1 MNEIQNE
8 IPQMVS
14 IAVTPKHY
22 HTTINYGIEQVGE
35 EFDAK
40 SVTIVTAGKISK
52 DDYSAMVS
60 ALVNNEYPADRMDAV
75 RNNYMANQSDMEAA
89 DAFTEMQRW
98 RGAAKVIA
106 REALRFAM
114 DNGLGDDE
122 GFDALE
128 NTRALVLQK
137 IENRD
142 ISDAVNAFIING
154 DKYWLTKPMRE
165 SLVTSLDRFQKAGI
179 DNFPFVLG
187 SIQTQLPCNVL
198 DGMITQLEVYA
209 TQCMG
214 VTTAHQMA
222 AQALQTE
229 EELTGYDYTTD
240 YPPMLEYTL

>member
-1 MNEIQNE
+1 MRYSEK
-8 IPQMVS
+8 PSFVS
-14 IAVTPKHY
+14 VTRTPAGF

-128 NTRALVLQK
+128 NTRALVMQA
-137 IENRD
+137 IENHD

-154 DKYWLTKPMRE
+154 EKYWLTKPMRE

-229 EELTGYDYTTD
+229 EELLDYDYTNG
-240 YPPMLEYTL
+240 YPEMLKYTL

>member
-1 MNEIQNE
+1 MRYSER
-8 IPQMVS
+8 PLFVV
-14 IAVTPKHY
+14 VTLSPAGF
-22 HTTINYGIEQVGE
+22 HTTINYHIEEVGE
-35 EFDAK
+35 EFEAQ
-40 SVTIVTAGKISK
+40 SVTVVTEGKISSN
-52 DDYSAMVS
+52 DYAAIVS

-198 DGMITQLEVYA
+198 DGMITLLEVYA

-214 VTTAHQMA
+214 VTTAHMLA
-222 AQALQTE
+222 VKALATE
-229 EELTGYDYTTD
+229 DEILAYDYTKN
-240 YPPMLEYTL
+240 YPSMLEFAL

>member
-1 MNEIQNE
+1 MRYSEK
-8 IPQMVS
+8 PSFVS
-14 IAVTPKHY
+14 VTRTPAGF

-214 VTTAHQMA
+214 VTTAHLMA

-229 EELTGYDYTTD
+229 EELLDYDYTNG
-240 YPPMLEYTL
+240 YPEMLKYTL

>member
-1 MNEIQNE
+1 MRYSER
-8 IPQMVS
+8 PQF
-14 IAVTPKHY
+14 VTVAKTPAGFHY
-22 HTTINYGIEQVGE
+22 TVNYGIKEIGE
-35 EFDAK
+35 EFEAK
-40 SVTIVTAGKISK
+40 SVTLLTEKKICA
-52 DDYSAMVS
+52 DDYSALAS
-60 ALVNNEYPADRMDAV
+60 ALINNEYPADRMDAV
-75 RNNYMANQSDMEAA
+75 RNNYTANQSDMEAA

-106 REALRFAM
+106 REALRFVM

-128 NTRALVLQK
+128 NTRSLVMQK

-154 DKYWLTKPMRE
+154 DKYWLMKPMRE

-187 SIQTQLPCNVL
+187 SIQAQLPCNVL

-214 VTTAHQMA
+214 VTTAHLMA
-222 AQALQTE
+222 ARALQTE

>member
-1 MNEIQNE
+1 MRYSEK
-8 IPQMVS
+8 PSFVS
-14 IAVTPKHY
+14 VTRTPAGF

-75 RNNYMANQSDMEAA
+75 RNNYMANQSDMKCAE
-89 DAFTEMQRW
+89 AFTEMQRW
-98 RGAAKVIA
+98 RGSAKVIA
-106 REALRFAM
+106 REALRFIM
-114 DNGLGDDE
+114 DNGMGNAD
-122 GFDALE
+122 GFDVLE
-128 NTRALVLQK
+128 NTRSLVMQK
-137 IENRD
+137 IENYD
-142 ISDAVNAFIING
+142 ISDSVNAFTVNG

-187 SIQTQLPCNVL
+187 NIQTQLPCNVL

-214 VTTAHQMA
+214 VTTAHLMA

-229 EELTGYDYTTD
+229 EELTAYDYTTD